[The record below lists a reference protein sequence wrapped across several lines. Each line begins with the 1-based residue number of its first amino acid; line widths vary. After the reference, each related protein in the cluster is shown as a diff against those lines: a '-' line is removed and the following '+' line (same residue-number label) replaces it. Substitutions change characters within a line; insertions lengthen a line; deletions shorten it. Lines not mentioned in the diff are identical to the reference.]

1 MLDGAAKAAGLKL
14 AAPVRKAILT
24 ALSERDES
32 AAICRKKDGSPEPDP
47 ELRDEE
53 RVPLTVDVQTFFE
66 REVAPHVPDAWI
78 DESKRD
84 ARDGE
89 VGVVGYGINFNRY
102 FYRYAPP
109 RALEAIESDIREI
122 EGEIVHM
129 LNEVTAPGSA
139 R

>member
-1 MLDGAAKAAGLKL
+1 MLDGAAEAAGLKL
-14 AAPVRKAILT
+14 TAPVRKAVLT

-32 AAICRKKDGSPEPDP
+32 AAICRKRDGSPEPDP
-47 ELRDEE
+47 DLSDEE
-53 RVPLTVDVQTFFE
+53 RVPLTEDVQTFFE

-78 DESKRD
+78 DESRRD

-122 EGEIVHM
+122 EGEIVRM
-129 LNEVTAPGSA
+129 LNGVTAPAAA